1 MARSMDHDDDRH
13 PNDPTFRSATTTQT
27 PAPLPAQPAP
37 PPPSTLAPPE
47 QARRNELLAKPE
59 GERSAEE
66 KKELETLEARNVLK
80 PMPQEQVVRLRD
92 LRLLHER
99 NQLNDADR
107 AELAK
112 LNSAESEAAGHLASA
127 EVKAGPDDGSW
138 VIYELLS
145 FIEQIIA
152 RTPSYHDLDIRVRML
167 RSRFDDSRD
176 PEKKDAAK
184 AA

>member
-1 MARSMDHDDDRH
+1 MARSNDHDDDRR
-13 PNDPTFRSATTTQT
+13 PDDPTFRPGAVNPVQT
-27 PAPLPAQPAP
+27 PPQPTP
-37 PPPSTLAPPE
+37 PPPSTLAPLE

-80 PMPQEQVVRLRD
+80 PMPQEQVIRLRD

-112 LNSAESEAAGHLASA
+112 LNAAESEAAGHAKA
-127 EVKAGPDDGSW
+127 VEVKAGPDDGSW

-152 RTPSYHDLDIRVRML
+152 RTPAYHDLDLRVRML
-167 RSRFDDSRD
+167 RNRFDASRD
-176 PEKKDAAK
+176 PENKDKPK